1 MLSRTI
7 PVSAR
12 PSAQPLSPVS
22 LYGARLA
29 DRLERLLGGVS
40 GLADVLV
47 VGDRLPD
54 ELLCDSRARVERADG
69 LPETGQWDVVCLF
82 GILDNTPEAERGPL
96 LRTAARLA
104 RHGVVA
110 DFAADSAEVVFAEE
124 LLAISWEQKHG
135 RAPTWTASR
144 PTRSE
149 ILTRLAELE
158 RPAEIFREVP
168 LEHWFAG
175 RLIADHLADPAE
187 ARDCLAELLEAPG
200 QLPPSRCLAVVAL
213 SFDATSALS
222 DAAEAGADG
231 GDAADAMGACLI
243 LQRIHAKVFG
253 RIEAG
258 REREIDGLERS
269 NRWVGSLRDRE
280 RTLRQTRTVPN
291 TLGLA
296 ELIASPHLRHHA
308 DSGVWSATGSE
319 AWFEVPTRFASGWF
333 RVSLRVRRTD
343 GGRRGRDR
351 ACVCLEYADGRMLA
365 ESLEWAE
372 SLSDELFLKA
382 ERPVVRV
389 RFQPTD
395 HTATYLIE
403 EFHLEKLSTATAMKL
418 ALERKRRLLKAYRC
432 TGRVFFRGA
441 MHLLTGRW
449 LSFGRKLL
457 RGLPD
462 SRLMRPDND
471 ATADLITSI
480 WKARGLNPIER
491 AAAAREAEA
500 IAEPPTVRL
509 LLPLDGGSEA
519 ILRQTV
525 ESIRRQIWQHWE
537 LLVVITGRSP
547 ARVRLL
553 VERYAATDDRVRVVA
568 GPVREGLAVAAAP
581 ILAEY
586 ADELLAVLN
595 SGYELAETAL
605 LTVAKTLSGSPD
617 CAMCVNRPQ
626 SSGPADAPSDTID
639 TFRGDAAGQQLHL
652 FRGRDILRVGF
663 PETAGT
669 ALVPGQELFRMLRS
683 PNKPTTSYADL
694 VTYPCSPIG
703 PVDPESATD
712 RPDHLAARTASPVL
726 VTGNIVGISGWDY
739 VVWESVRGL
748 FSLGMDLRL
757 SAYCD
762 HRRDLI
768 PPHLLSRTRLPQP
781 GDVELVIAPPHLLPH
796 HRPREGCVLFTMWEC
811 DRVRPEYVEW
821 MNKAR
826 LIAVPSQW
834 GIDCFRASGVTVPMV
849 KVCLGH
855 DPLTFHSTSEE
866 PEICTFGTAG
876 ALWGGGIRKNT
887 ARIIDLFE
895 KAFPHQTDV
904 RLRVK
909 ITPRCGLAEPADPR
923 VEVLRSFLPPGRL
936 ADWYRSLTAYVNA
949 SAAEGFGLHLIEAMA
964 CGRPVVTANWS
975 AIGEY
980 FDESV
985 GYKLDH
991 RMTDATGDFYS
1002 GQWATPTDESIV
1014 EAMRTIYRDRTE
1026 ARRRGVAA
1034 SARAKQYTWKSHGRV
1049 LAKALMGA
1057 MAGGD
1062 EEKSARFK
1070 VQSAE

>member
-1 MLSRTI
+1 VLLS
-7 PVSAR
+7 
-12 PSAQPLSPVS
+12 
-22 LYGARLA
+22 
-29 DRLERLLGGVS
+29 
-40 GLADVLV
+40 
-47 VGDRLPD
+47 
-54 ELLCDSRARVERADG
+54 
-69 LPETGQWDVVCLF
+69 
-82 GILDNTPEAERGPL
+82 
-96 LRTAARLA
+96 
-104 RHGVVA
+104 
-110 DFAADSAEVVFAEE
+110 EE
-124 LLAISWEQKHG
+124 LLAIAWEQKHG
-135 RAPTWTASR
+135 LAPTWAASR

-149 ILTRLAELE
+149 ILARLAELE
-158 RPAEIFREVP
+158 RPAEVYAEVP
-168 LEHWFAG
+168 LDYWFAS
-175 RLIADHLADPAE
+175 RLIAEHLDDPGD
-187 ARDCLAELLEAPG
+187 ARDSLAELLEVPTR
-200 QLPPSRCLAVVAL
+200 LPHARCLAVVAM
-213 SFDATSALS
+213 SFDATAALDEPECDS
-222 DAAEAGADG
+222 GADAV
-231 GDAADAMGACLI
+231 DPMTACLV
-243 LQRIHAKVFG
+243 LQRIHAKVFRRLG
-253 RIEAG
+253 SAHRT
-258 REREIDGLERS
+258 EIDRLERQ
-269 NRWVGSLRDRE
+269 NRWVVALRDRE
-280 RTLRQTRTVPN
+280 RDVRQARTATRS
-291 TLGLA
+291 LDLSG
-296 ELIASPHLRHHA
+296 LIASPQLQQ
-308 DSGVWSATGSE
+308 DPESGVWSAVGSA
-319 AWFEVPTRFASGWF
+319 AWFEVPTNFGSGWF
-333 RVSLRVRRTD
+333 RIGLRVRRTD

-382 ERPVVRV
+382 ERRVVRF

-395 HTATYLIE
+395 QTATYLIE
-403 EFHLEKLSTATAMKL
+403 EFELEKLSTATAMRL

-441 MHLLTGRW
+441 MYLLTGRW
-449 LSFGRKLL
+449 LTFGRKLL

-471 ATADLITSI
+471 ASADLMTSI
-480 WKARGLNPIER
+480 WKVRGLNPIER
-491 AAAAREAEA
+491 AAAARDAEA
-500 IAEPPTVRL
+500 IAEPPTVRV

-519 ILRQTV
+519 ILRQTI
-525 ESIRRQIWQHWE
+525 ESVRRQIWQHWE
-537 LLVVITGRSP
+537 LIVVITGRSP

-553 VERYAATDDRVRVVA
+553 VERYAATDDRIRVAA
-568 GPVREGLAVAAAP
+568 GAVREGLAASAAP
-581 ILAEY
+581 ILAEH
-586 ADELLAVLN
+586 ADDLIAILN

-605 LTVAKTLSGSPD
+605 LTVAKALGTAPD
-617 CAMCVNRPQ
+617 CDTCVNRPK
-626 SSGPADAPSDTID
+626 SSSPANDPSDTID
-639 TFRGDAAGQQLHL
+639 TFRSDAAGQQLHL
-652 FRGRDILRVGF
+652 FLGRDILRVGF
-663 PETAGT
+663 PEVAGT
-669 ALVPGQELFRMLRS
+669 STILGQELYRLLHPASRRGA
-683 PNKPTTSYADL
+683 SYPDL

-703 PVDPESATD
+703 PVDTDGPTD

-739 VVWESVRGL
+739 VVWETVRGL

-781 GDVELVIAPPHLLPH
+781 GDVELVIAPPHLLSH

-834 GIDCFRASGVTVPMV
+834 GIDCFRASGVTVPTI

-855 DPLTFHSTSEE
+855 DPLTFHPTAEE
-866 PEICTFGTAG
+866 PDLCTFGTAG

-895 KAFPHQTDV
+895 RAFPHQTDV

-909 ITPRCGLAEPADPR
+909 ITPRCELAEPADPR

-985 GYKLDH
+985 GYRLEH

-1002 GQWATPTDESIV
+1002 GQWATPTDDSIV
-1014 EAMRTIYRDRTE
+1014 EAMRTIYRDRNE
-1026 ARRRGVAA
+1026 ARRRGIAA

-1049 LAKALMGA
+1049 LAKALVDAMGTGA
-1057 MAGGD
+1057 IRQTDAGRAG
-1062 EEKSARFK
+1062 
-1070 VQSAE
+1070 